1 MASNGENTPTFPCG
15 TIFRASHPSGVRIT
29 ALVKE
34 DGHIKVLRSNDLT
47 YKSPNW
53 WPGYVENKAVG
64 DFIDIYAKP
73 GWTLTADVR
82 PPKDWWNEAG
92 TEWRRALPPGA
103 SHAEIARIC
112 QAAYAKAREGW
123 AEYVRRLQALYPV
136 FTAIEKAPEGANVP
150 FRLVAAATPTVAAVV
165 PVLETLNHIL
175 ESAAQP
181 QPLPQL
187 LMPPARPETVTLT
200 RDQMN
205 YIYTMASGRAITDDV
220 WATVKQIAAT
230 S

>member
-1 MASNGENTPTFPCG
+1 MASNGENTPVFPCG
-15 TIFRASHPSGVRIT
+15 TIFRASHPRGARIT

-34 DGHIKVLRSNDLT
+34 DGRIKVLRSNDLT

-53 WPGYVENKAVG
+53 WPGYVENKAVA
-64 DFIDIYAKP
+64 DFIDIYTKP
-73 GWTLTADVR
+73 DWTLTADVR

-92 TEWRRALPPGA
+92 RVWRSLPAGMSSEEKWRVA
-103 SHAEIARIC
+103 DV
-112 QAAYAKAREGW
+112 AYAKAREGW

-136 FTAIEKAPEGANVP
+136 FTTIEKGPVRTNP
-150 FRLVAAATPTVAAVV
+150 LRLVAAPMPAV
-165 PVLETLNHIL
+165 PVLETLNRIL

-187 LMPPARPETVTLT
+187 LMPPTRPETVTLT

-205 YIYTMASGRAITDDV
+205 YIYTVASGRAITDDV
-220 WATVKQIAAT
+220 WATVKAIAAT